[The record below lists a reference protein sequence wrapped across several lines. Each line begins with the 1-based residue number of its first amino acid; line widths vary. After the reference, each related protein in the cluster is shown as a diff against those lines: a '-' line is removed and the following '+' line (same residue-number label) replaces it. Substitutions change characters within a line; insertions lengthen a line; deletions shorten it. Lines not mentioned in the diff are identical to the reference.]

1 MIQTKPKKASLHA
14 QSACNEASV
23 YIHVALPK
31 MLMRHAANHQFII
44 ISFPK
49 QQASTR
55 GENKVISIGAACLE
69 SGTNNKGLFWFVF
82 SNKNF

>member
-1 MIQTKPKKASLHA
+1 MILTKQKKASLHS

-31 MLMRHAANHQFII
+31 MLMRPAATHQFII

-55 GENKVISIGAACLE
+55 ENKVTSIGAACLE

-82 SNKNF
+82 SNNNF